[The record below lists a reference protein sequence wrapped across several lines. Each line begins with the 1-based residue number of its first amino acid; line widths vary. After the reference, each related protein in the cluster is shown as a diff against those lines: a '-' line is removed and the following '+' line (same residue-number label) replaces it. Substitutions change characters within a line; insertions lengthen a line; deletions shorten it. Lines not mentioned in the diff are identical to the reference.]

1 MLLSTHAYKAFSS
14 TEKYH
19 IQNSSSNFLQKPTDN
34 NHLLQ
39 SSYNVT
45 EEAETETFYDKL
57 SSITRQSPKRNV
69 LVIGGDFNAY
79 LGQDNGHKFAYHH

>member
-1 MLLSTHAYKAFSS
+1 MLTKLLA
-14 TEKYH
+14 
-19 IQNSSSNFLQKPTDN
+19 QQKSITSRILVATFYRNQQTTIICCYSP
-34 NHLLQ
+34 
-39 SSYNVT
+39 YNVT

-79 LGQDNGHKFAYHH
+79 LVQDNGHKFAYHH